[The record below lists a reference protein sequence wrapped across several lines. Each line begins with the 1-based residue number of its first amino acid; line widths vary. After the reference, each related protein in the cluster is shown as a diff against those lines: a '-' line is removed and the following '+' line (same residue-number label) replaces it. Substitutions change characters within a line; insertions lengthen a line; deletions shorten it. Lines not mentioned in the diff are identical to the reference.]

1 MRNQLVYCT
10 AAVMLAGLVVPL
22 EAQDSGEPAKLTKK
36 QEKRRL
42 ERLRKELQ
50 GPFKRWLDEDVRY
63 IITPEERKAFVQ
75 MATDEERENFIE
87 SFWMRR
93 DPTPDSME
101 NEYKEEHYRRI
112 AYANDRYASGIP
124 GWKTDR
130 GRIYIDLPI
139 RDLALPLDR
148 GHRQRHPA
156 RIRRSHDDWRVPP
169 HDGPVREGR
178 PAARARRRAHAVR
191 ADGADNQG

>member
-1 MRNQLVYCT
+1 MRSRISLWIAALLV
-10 AAVMLAGLVVPL
+10 GLLGVPL
-22 EAQDSGEPAKLTKK
+22 IAQDAPEPAKLTAK
-36 QEKRRL
+36 QERRRL
-42 ERLRKELQ
+42 ERLRKELR

-63 IITPEERKAFVQ
+63 IITPEERRAFVQ

-130 GRIYIDLPI
+130 GRIYIAYGPADEIESHPS
-139 RDLALPLDR
+139 
-148 GHRQRHPA
+148 GGQYQRPYDEGGGFTSTYPFE
-156 RIRRSHDDWRVPP
+156 IWRY
-169 HDGPVREGR
+169 R
-178 PAARARRRAHAVR
+178 
-191 ADGADNQG
+191 